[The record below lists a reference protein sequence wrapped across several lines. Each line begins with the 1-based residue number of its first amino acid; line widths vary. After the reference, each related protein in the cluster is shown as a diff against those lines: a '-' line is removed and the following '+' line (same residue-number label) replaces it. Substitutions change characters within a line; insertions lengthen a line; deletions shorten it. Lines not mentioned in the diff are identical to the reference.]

1 MNDDQLNDLKQF
13 IDSRLSQTE
22 SSLNVRFD
30 YKFDTLRTEIH
41 DAIGGISDALEQIHE
56 QLDAEHS
63 EVDQRFKKLEQR
75 TTA

>member
-30 YKFDTLRTEIH
+30 NKLETLRTEMH
-41 DAIGGISDALEQIHE
+41 DSFGGISDAIEQIRE
-56 QLDAEHS
+56 QLDTEHS